1 MVDRFTGQI
10 LANKY
15 RIDSFLRESDLGKIY
30 RGTHVSMNK
39 PVTVKILSP
48 ALAVDDNIVERFSAE
63 ARTVLRISHPNIL
76 NVTDFGSDK
85 GTVYI
90 VYEGAE
96 GEILKDVIRSEG
108 QFSAERSVNITR
120 QIAAALSAAHVA
132 GEIHLNLSSEN
143 ILLTG
148 TTNNAETVKVMS
160 LGSTESS
167 DRFAIDD
174 ESGVHAAEYVSP
186 EQISGADAVD
196 NRSDIYS
203 LGVIFYEMLA
213 GEVPFTGAKVTDV
226 MFKHAQDAPPPLSAF
241 RHDLPPE
248 IEPLVLQ
255 TMAKNPEMRFQTAQ
269 EFADALARVSKNYD
283 EPETVVIAR
292 AAAANEPANNI
303 WKTAFVVLAGISLL
317 AIGMIY
323 ATSVKQTNPTTQL
336 QTDANGQPV
345 QPINPATG
353 IDEQSLSN
361 LATMPA
367 EIIGIGNS
375 NMMMA
380 QPPGTL
386 PGGDNYNPWGG
397 SGPPPGAPPTQY
409 VAPGG
414 QVYTIDPNNPSQFIP
429 QDGNIILVPLPANT
443 SVNANVKPSPTPRS
457 SNANANVAPPSPA
470 APTATP
476 KPSPETKPP
485 TAPPPTEKPPVKTP
499 EPPKG
504 SSPAATEKR
513 VQSGKMQDTF

>member
-1 MVDRFTGQI
+1 MIDQFTGQV

-15 RIDSFLRESDLGKIY
+15 RIDSFSRASDLGRIY
-30 RGTHVSMNK
+30 HATHVSMDK

-48 ALAVDDNIVERFSAE
+48 ALAVDENIVRKFSAE
-63 ARTVLRISHPNIL
+63 ARTVSHISHPNIL

-85 GTVYI
+85 GNTVYI

-96 GEILKDVIRSEG
+96 GETLKDVVRREG
-108 QFSAERSVNITR
+108 QFSTERAVQITR
-120 QIAAALSAAHVA
+120 QIAAALSVAHAA
-132 GEIHLNLSSEN
+132 GEIHQNLSGEN
-143 ILLTG
+143 ILLTRNA
-148 TTNNAETVKVMS
+148 NNAEMVKV
-160 LGSTESS
+160 LDFGSIKSG
-167 DRFAIDD
+167 DQFVIDGETD
-174 ESGVHAAEYVSP
+174 VHAADYISP
-186 EQISGADAVD
+186 EQSSGADTID
-196 NRSDIYS
+196 SRSDVYS

-213 GEVPFTGAKVTDV
+213 GEVPFTGAKTTDV
-226 MFKHAQDAPPPLSAF
+226 MFKHVQEPPPPLSAF

-248 IEPLVLQ
+248 IEPIVLQ
-255 TMAKNPEMRFQTAQ
+255 AMAKNPEMRFQTVD
-269 EFADALARVSKNYD
+269 EFGDALARVSKNYNGQ
-283 EPETVVIAR
+283 ETVVISRPAVS
-292 AAAANEPANNI
+292 NEPNNNNV

-367 EIIGIGNS
+367 EIVGNS

-397 SGPPPGAPPTQY
+397 SGPPPGAPQY
-409 VAPGG
+409 IAPGG

-443 SVNANVKPSPTPRS
+443 SAANTSVNANVKPSPTPRS
-457 SNANANVAPPSPA
+457 NNANANVAP
-470 APTATP
+470 TP
-476 KPSPETKPP
+476 KPAPETKP
-485 TAPPPTEKPPVKTP
+485 TAPVTEKPPAKTP
-499 EPPKG
+499 DQPQNSP
-504 SSPAATEKR
+504 PAATEKR
-513 VQSGKMQDTF
+513 VQSGMEQDS

>member
-1 MVDRFTGQI
+1 MRMADQFTGQT

-15 RIDSFLRESDLGKIY
+15 RIDSFLRADDLGSVY
-30 RGTHVSMNK
+30 CGTHVSMDK

-63 ARTVLRISHPNIL
+63 ARAVSRISHPNIL

-96 GEILKDVIRSEG
+96 GETLKDAIRSQG
-108 QFSAERSVNITR
+108 RFSVDRAVNITR
-120 QIAAALSAAHVA
+120 QIAAALSVAHAA
-132 GEIHLNLSSEN
+132 GEIHQNLSSEN
-143 ILLTG
+143 ILLTATPDG
-148 TTNNAETVKVMS
+148 AETVKVLG
-160 LGSTESS
+160 LGSVKSS
-167 DRFAIDD
+167 DRFAIDE
-174 ESGVHAAEYVSP
+174 ESDIHAADYIAP
-186 EQISGADAVD
+186 EQISDADTLD
-196 NRSDIYS
+196 NRSDVYS

-213 GEVPFTGAKVTDV
+213 GEVPFTGAKMTDV

-241 RHDLPPE
+241 RQDLPPE

-255 TMAKNPEMRFQTAQ
+255 AMAKNPEMRFQTAQ
-269 EFADALARVSKNYD
+269 EFAFALARVSQNYG
-283 EPETVVIAR
+283 EAETIVVAR
-292 AAAANEPANNI
+292 AAANEPANNI

-443 SVNANVKPSPTPRS
+443 NVNANVKPSPTPRS
-457 SNANANVAPPSPA
+457 SNTNANVAVPPPASNTAPKPTLETKPTPTPPAANKTPAKPPEPPKNSSPA
-470 APTATP
+470 AP
-476 KPSPETKPP
+476 
-485 TAPPPTEKPPVKTP
+485 
-499 EPPKG
+499 
-504 SSPAATEKR
+504 EKR
-513 VQSGKMQDTF
+513 AQSGKLQDTL